1 VRLAG
6 GAARRR
12 QLDVQRLALS
22 LLTAAVARGEAPA
35 RQEAFLRDRVLVNEG
50 RRQRY
55 GTQIAGVVDGA
66 PVPWPVEDPDR
77 MDQRR
82 AAVGIDPFAVHV
94 ARHAPPEE
102 TRRDRQT

>member
-1 VRLAG
+1 
-6 GAARRR
+6 
-12 QLDVQRLALS
+12 
-22 LLTAAVARGEAPA
+22 
-35 RQEAFLRDRVLVNEG
+35 
-50 RRQRY
+50 
-55 GTQIAGVVDGA
+55 
-66 PVPWPVEDPDR
+66 